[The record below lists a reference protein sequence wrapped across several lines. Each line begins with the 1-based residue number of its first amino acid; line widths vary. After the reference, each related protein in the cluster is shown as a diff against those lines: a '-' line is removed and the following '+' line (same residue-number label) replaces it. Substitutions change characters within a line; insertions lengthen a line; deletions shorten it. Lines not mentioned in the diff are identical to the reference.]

1 MYNHEISI
9 DITPDLA
16 PMHGRRDT
24 DVPAPKL
31 SGGGEQLQIFSLTT
45 INLESVSNTLLFGR
59 PPRRNTVIS
68 YLSISLVCTYCM

>member
-45 INLESVSNTLLFGR
+45 INLESVRAIHCCSEDHLVETL
-59 PPRRNTVIS
+59 
-68 YLSISLVCTYCM
+68 